1 MGETPHGVRASH
13 IGARRTSQATTDE
26 PPVVRSGTCIPVD
39 LVPEARL
46 GRATCYRSV
55 RSAPQAPPR
64 PRGPVLSCQVVPKA
78 SRRRLAT
85 LIRIRQEVEKRLDR
99 VAPHL
104 RGPSAL
110 GRLLLPPFGELA
122 AGPDGDALR
131 RALVAQSQQRFPLS
145 HLRGRDAGTLPALEA
160 LERSVV
166 DAASGRWSVFG
177 TPLPIDPARHEW
189 TRHPTSRAVVSRLH
203 WSRVRPLDGIAG
215 GDVKVIWELNRH
227 HHLVRLAQGYF
238 LDRAEGIA
246 ETLLALLDSWIDENP
261 HGIGINWTSS
271 LEVAFRAIAWCWIW
285 ALTCES
291 SAWTPPRVHRFLVSL
306 WHHGRH
312 VERFDS
318 IHHSPNTHLTG
329 EGLGLLYVGLMF
341 PELRRATAWAALGQE
356 ILESELDA
364 QVLSDGM
371 HYERSVGYH
380 KYTAEFYLH
389 YLLLARAFGLPVPES
404 TRDRVRAQV
413 AAARLLRRPDGT
425 WPVIGDEDSGDT
437 LLLAPVDPQDQGPVL
452 ALGASEFRDC
462 DLVSLT
468 TDAHRAA
475 AWWLVDEPSWE
486 WLRDAADGG
495 SSRNE
500 VVHASPRTRLREAP
514 TQRDSGALPVAG
526 YFVGRESDGTDA
538 WWCLVDAGPHGG
550 DRTGHAHTDLGH
562 VEIARGATHVVVD
575 PGCAGYTIGR
585 AARDRARSEAAH
597 ACLVVEQ
604 APLAVP
610 AGSFSWLHVAP
621 TPTPRSGDDG
631 QVWWCDLA
639 YTRDG
644 VGGLLTHQ
652 RQVLLVRGVGVI
664 VCDWITGVTQ
674 GPIAVHWPL
683 GVAPN
688 ELALSEAAVVTPHYQ
703 VAWSGAAGALDASV
717 ESTTRAPGY
726 ARHVDAALLRLG
738 YRGPLPVSVITCFA
752 NPGTR
757 LVRHHHDG
765 DSVRLELPDTATRPA
780 GLLSVR
786 AGAAPSLEVIDVPAP
801 SLQ

>member
-1 MGETPHGVRASH
+1 MLSFGRFRPH
-13 IGARRTSQATTDE
+13 T
-26 PPVVRSGTCIPVD
+26 
-39 LVPEARL
+39 
-46 GRATCYRSV
+46 
-55 RSAPQAPPR
+55 PPR
-64 PRGPVLSCQVVPKA
+64 PRGPVLSFQVVPKA

-110 GRLLLPPFGELA
+110 GRLLLPTFGELA
-122 AGPDGDALR
+122 AGSDGDGLR
-131 RALVAQSQQRFPLS
+131 RALAAASQHRFPLS
-145 HLRGRDAGTLPALEA
+145 HLRGRDATALPARQA
-160 LERSVV
+160 LERSIA
-166 DAASGRWSVFG
+166 DSASGRWSLFG
-177 TPLPIDPARHEW
+177 ISLPIDPARHEW
-189 TRHPTSRAVVSRLH
+189 TRHPTTRAVGSRLH

-238 LDRAEGIA
+238 LDRAEGTA
-246 ETLLALLDSWIDENP
+246 ERLLILLESWIAENP

-291 SAWTPPRVHRFLVSL
+291 PAWTAARVRRFLVSL
-306 WHHGRH
+306 WHHARH
-312 VERFDS
+312 IERFDS

-329 EGLGLLYVGLMF
+329 EALGLLYVGLMF
-341 PELRRATAWAALGQE
+341 PELRRAAEWATLGRD

-380 KYTAEFYLH
+380 KYTAELYLH
-389 YLLLARAFGLPVPES
+389 YVLLARAFGLAVSDS

-413 AAARLLRRPDGT
+413 AVARLLRRPDGT

-452 ALGASEFRDC
+452 ALGASVFRDSG
-462 DLVSLT
+462 LVSLT

-475 AWWLVDEPSWE
+475 AWWLVDEPSWQ
-486 WLRDAADGG
+486 WLRDAGDGC

-500 VVHASPRTRLREAP
+500 VAHASTRTRRRDAATEH
-514 TQRDSGALPVAG
+514 DSGALPVAG
-526 YFVGRESDGTDA
+526 YFVGRENERADG

-604 APLAVP
+604 SPLAVP
-610 AGSFSWLHVAP
+610 AGSFSWSQLAP
-621 TPTPRSGDDG
+621 TPTPQSGDDG

-639 YTRDG
+639 YEREG
-644 VGGLLTHQ
+644 VGGRLTHR

-664 VCDWITGVTQ
+664 ICDWIAGVTH

-688 ELALSEAAVVTPHYQ
+688 EVVASESALVTPHYQ
-703 VAWSGAAGALDASV
+703 VAWSGAAGAIDASV

-726 ARHVDAALLRLG
+726 ARQVDAALLRLG
-738 YRGPLPVSVITCFA
+738 YRGPLPVSIVTCFT
-752 NPGTR
+752 NPATQFG
-757 LVRHHHDG
+757 RHLHDG
-765 DSVRLELPDTATRPA
+765 DSVHLELRGSSTSPA
-780 GLLSVR
+780 RILSIR
-786 AGAAPSLEVIDVPAP
+786 AGAAPSLEAKDAPAIP
-801 SLQ
+801 SQ